1 MLQSNVGNEFTSSSN
16 ILQQLTPQ
24 DTVAVFIDAQNSSP
38 EHFEVAQ
45 KHLNN
50 SIPSHSLTTIK
61 RIYGD
66 HGRLFKKW
74 DESILRHKLHVPYH
88 YPNKHLPKLHNA
100 DVLMVMDITET
111 LYSNPAKAYTL
122 VTGDGDF
129 TPLAHKLKEAGKIV
143 IGYGREKSTSDAL
156 SSACHCFVNTQE
168 LIDAKNKA
176 IAMIDKG
183 QNWCVNLSY

>member
-111 LYSNPAKAYTL
+111 LYSNPAKAYIL

-129 TPLAHKLKEAGKIV
+129 TPLVHKLKEAGKIV

-183 QNWCVNLSY
+183 RQLVC